1 MLVQCLAMNAT
12 IASVFILVM
21 AFTMP
26 AAGQLA
32 APNAAGVSL
41 GHVHLYVSD
50 VPAQQKFWAMMG
62 GVPVA
67 NQRLEMI
74 QFPGG
79 FILVRRAEIKGGT
92 VGSIVNHIGFV

>member
-1 MLVQCLAMNAT
+1 MNSK
-12 IASVFILVM
+12 IASVFLLVA
-21 AFTMP
+21 AFAMP

-41 GHVHLYVSD
+41 GHIHLYVSD
-50 VPAQQKFWAMMG
+50 VPAEQKFWATMG

-74 QFPGG
+74 QLPGVL
-79 FILVRRAEIKGGT
+79 ILLRRGETKVVRSLR
-92 VGSIVNHIGFV
+92 S